1 MTEETVLDSSF
12 PFCLPMVG
20 TRRIRTPS
28 WTISLGTDR
37 SSSPSVPQVG
47 FAVYTVIRQPS
58 SASLVASSVM
68 CIPVEIISG

>member
-1 MTEETVLDSSF
+1 
-12 PFCLPMVG
+12 MVG
-20 TRRIRTPS
+20 TRTIRTPS

-37 SSSPSVPQVG
+37 SSSSSVPQVG
-47 FAVYTVIRQPS
+47 FAVCTVIRQPS